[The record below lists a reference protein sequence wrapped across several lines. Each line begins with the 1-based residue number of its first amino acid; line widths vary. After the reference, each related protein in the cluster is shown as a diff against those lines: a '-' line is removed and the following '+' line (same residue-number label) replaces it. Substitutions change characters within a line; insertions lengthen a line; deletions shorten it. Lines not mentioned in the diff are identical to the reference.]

1 MKKINF
7 QNSES
12 KINLLIISILIVAV
26 IINTLSVFEIYKF
39 ENSKHQ
45 KIFSSL
51 TYSLIAIYLSRIFWY
66 KNVFQWNRY
75 GFTLRINNIWGIN
88 KKFKNIEKFEFDGNN
103 IFIKEFDGNQ
113 EKINLINIDEKSK
126 LKLVKILNSKIK

>member
-7 QNSES
+7 QDSES
-12 KINLLIISILIVAV
+12 KINLLIVSILIIAV
-26 IINTLSVFEIYKF
+26 IINTLSVFEIYTL
-39 ENSKHQ
+39 ENLKYQ
-45 KIFSSL
+45 KIFSAL
-51 TYSLIAIYLSRIFWY
+51 TYSLIPIYLSRIFWY
-66 KNVFQWNRY
+66 KNIFQWNRN

-103 IFIKEFDGNQ
+103 ILIQEFDGTQ
-113 EKINLINIDEKSK
+113 EKINLENIEEKSK

>member
-75 GFTLRINNIWGIN
+75 GFTLRINNIWVIN

-103 IFIKEFDGNQ
+103 ILIKEFDGNQ